1 MKPTV
6 KLAAL
11 GTAAVLATT
20 ALTVNAKPAQA
31 GDEFLGAA
39 LGGLIGSL
47 ISGGSR
53 GGSPNVSAKQIR
65 EAAKKVLIYNG
76 LMPLD
81 RCNVGAV
88 SVTLGT
94 EEVCAMPNHRYGP
107 GTYRIHND
115 TYALI
120 PYGMTSPVA
129 QPPVYSA
136 PQPSAYPSPSQPPIY
151 PGMPQPSPQPP
162 AISVTYPSPAYP
174 TSPQSSAANG
184 AIYRTSGQPI
194 SPPDIA
200 RLRSLLAGNN
210 IAEAACGA
218 SPQQVTVIVNSDF
231 IVCGHPTN
239 HYPPG
244 NYKFTLDGLY

>member
-1 MKPTV
+1 MTTV

-20 ALTVNAKPAQA
+20 ALAVNAKPAQA
-31 GDEFLGAA
+31 
-39 LGGLIGSL
+39 
-47 ISGGSR
+47 
-53 GGSPNVSAKQIR
+53 SAKQVR

-76 LMPLD
+76 LMPIE

-88 SVTLGT
+88 SVMLGT

-120 PYGMTSPVA
+120 PYGSPA
-129 QPPVYSA
+129 APTPVYIT
-136 PQPSAYPSPSQPPIY
+136 PQPSPYPSPSQPPTY
-151 PGMPQPSPQPP
+151 PGVPQPSPHPS
-162 AISVTYPSPAYP
+162 AISITYPSPAYSTP
-174 TSPQSSAANG
+174 PQPSAANG

-194 SPPDIA
+194 SPPNLA

-210 IAEAACGA
+210 IAEATCGA